1 MDTSTTKFTARTM
14 STPPKYDYEQ
24 HFHVQQHMVAIGI
37 PQAHLQAAAL
47 LQQPNRPSS
56 STASTSSGTNTSTE
70 QRPQDAALVS
80 ATRVM
85 MNEDENDD
93 DDEDEKSSH
102 QDNQEEGI
110 ELVPVV
116 PTASTVDFD
125 EDMESV
131 QPQARPPQSTNN
143 NNNNNN
149 THPAGPMVLV
159 HATPS
164 RVEDS
169 AWDVVATGKGRCF
182 VLVFLLVIVV
192 AVAGIFWA
200 ATGGFRE
207 DPNNNT
213 DSDSNNTQ
221 SNVTAGSNATDS
233 TVPTGDATSPGT
245 MIVDLIYP
253 TEQPTTA
260 PTTASPTTLAPTLA
274 PTTTI
279 EGRLF
284 PLLRNSTL
292 ESLPNW
298 NSPQSQALRWLQQT
312 TPLSIFDNY
321 TDWRLVQRFALAT
334 LYYST
339 NGSGWKSS
347 RFWLSPTVDE
357 CRWWSFLSIAGAA
370 TTAGIQNT
378 PVCNDEGQ
386 YQAIFLSVNGL
397 RGKIPPE
404 LALLTELRQI
414 RMAADAFGASDEA
427 KKSRFLIGPVP
438 SELGLLSN
446 LVHLDISSNALSSSL
461 PAELFGPHLAS
472 SLQSM
477 YLYENFF
484 TGKKI
489 VVADL
494 KLHQWPRFHS
504 PPPSIVLVWNLLQ
517 PTF

>member
-1 MDTSTTKFTARTM
+1 
-14 STPPKYDYEQ
+14 
-24 HFHVQQHMVAIGI
+24 
-37 PQAHLQAAAL
+37 
-47 LQQPNRPSS
+47 
-56 STASTSSGTNTSTE
+56 
-70 QRPQDAALVS
+70 
-80 ATRVM
+80 
-85 MNEDENDD
+85 
-93 DDEDEKSSH
+93 
-102 QDNQEEGI
+102 
-110 ELVPVV
+110 
-116 PTASTVDFD
+116 
-125 EDMESV
+125 
-131 QPQARPPQSTNN
+131 
-143 NNNNNN
+143 
-149 THPAGPMVLV
+149 
-159 HATPS
+159 
-164 RVEDS
+164 
-169 AWDVVATGKGRCF
+169 
-182 VLVFLLVIVV
+182 
-192 AVAGIFWA
+192 
-200 ATGGFRE
+200 
-207 DPNNNT
+207 
-213 DSDSNNTQ
+213 
-221 SNVTAGSNATDS
+221 
-233 TVPTGDATSPGT
+233 
-245 MIVDLIYP
+245 
-253 TEQPTTA
+253 
-260 PTTASPTTLAPTLA
+260 
-274 PTTTI
+274 
-279 EGRLF
+279 
-284 PLLRNSTL
+284 
-292 ESLPNW
+292 
-298 NSPQSQALRWLQQT
+298 
-312 TPLSIFDNY
+312 
-321 TDWRLVQRFALAT
+321 LAT

-427 KKSRFLIGPVP
+427 KKSRFLTGPVP

-446 LVHLDISSNALSSSL
+446 LVHLDISANALSSSL